1 MSDGLFDRLQGDMK
15 SAMKAREKEKL
26 GVLRML
32 ISKIKSAAID
42 DPDASG
48 DAGVQRILMT
58 YAKQREEGVE
68 EAKKAGRDD
77 LAARE
82 GAELEIVRSY
92 LPEPL
97 SDDELESVVDEVI
110 AAEGASSMKDMGK
123 VMKATLARVEGRAD
137 GGRVSATVKK
147 KLAG

>member
-1 MSDGLFDRLQGDMK
+1 MSEGLFEQLQSDMK

-32 ISKIKSAAID
+32 ISRIKDAAID
-42 DPDASG
+42 DENAKSDAS
-48 DAGVQRILMT
+48 VQRSLMT
-58 YAKQREEGVE
+58 YAKQRQDGVE

-77 LAARE
+77 LVAQE
-82 GAELEIVRSY
+82 KSELAIVQSY

-97 SDDELESVVDEVI
+97 TDDELGALVDEVI

-123 VMKATLARVEGRAD
+123 VVKATIAKADGRAD
-137 GGRVSATVKK
+137 GGRISATVKQ
-147 KLAG
+147 KLS

>member
-1 MSDGLFDRLQGDMK
+1 MGEELFEQLQSDMK
-15 SAMKAREKEKL
+15 AAMKAREKEKL

-32 ISKIKSAAID
+32 ISKVKDAAID
-42 DPDASG
+42 DAKARE

-58 YAKQREEGVE
+58 YAKQRQDGMA

-77 LAARE
+77 LVASE
-82 GAELEIVRSY
+82 KAELAIVQSY

-97 SDDELESVVDEVI
+97 GDDELGALVEEVI

-123 VMKATLARVEGRAD
+123 VVKATLAKVEGRAD
-137 GGRVSATVKK
+137 GGRVSGMVKQ
-147 KLAG
+147 KLQG